1 LGDSLWPA
9 LDASSTQSREEEI
22 ATRFDGL
29 LKRRIGADAEAAA
42 CEWHVV
48 VLDIAKR

>member
-1 LGDSLWPA
+1 LGDSLWAA
-9 LDASSTQSREEEI
+9 LDASSTRSPKEEI

-29 LKRRIGADAEAAA
+29 LKRRIVLDSEVAA

-48 VLDIAKR
+48 VLDITMS